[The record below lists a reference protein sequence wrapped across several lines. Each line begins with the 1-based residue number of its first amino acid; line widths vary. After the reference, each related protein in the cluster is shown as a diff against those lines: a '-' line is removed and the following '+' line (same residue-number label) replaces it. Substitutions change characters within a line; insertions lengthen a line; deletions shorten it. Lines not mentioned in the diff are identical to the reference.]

1 VVARAEKEQLTAA
14 PEAGMD
20 ARGRRREG
28 GNDGAGAGGE
38 YAGIPD
44 NLLVRDAKAG
54 NHGAFGELV
63 RRYQDRVYTI
73 ILGQLLSREDA
84 LDLTQEVFLKAH
96 RRLVD
101 FREDCVFYTWLY
113 RIAVNSCIDFARRR
127 RRQQEPFSLESEVL
141 AEAGYEPVD
150 ERAGADPER
159 SLVNKELGALLRNAV
174 QALPE
179 PLRLAVILHDV
190 EGLPQKEIADIMG
203 CPLGTVKSRIQ
214 RGRYELRDRL
224 RGYLNG

>member
-1 VVARAEKEQLTAA
+1 MES
-14 PEAGMD
+14 
-20 ARGRRREG
+20 RGRRREG
-28 GNDGAGAGGE
+28 RDNGAGAGGQH
-38 YAGIPD
+38 AALPD
-44 NLLVRDAKAG
+44 NVLVREAKTG
-54 NHGAFGELV
+54 NHAAFGELI
-63 RRYQDRVYTI
+63 RRHQDRIYTI
-73 ILGQLLSREDA
+73 VLGQLLSREDA

-96 RRLVD
+96 RRLAD
-101 FREDCVFYTWLY
+101 FREDCVFSTWLY

-127 RRQQEPFSLESEVL
+127 RRQQEPFSLEGEVL

-150 ERAGADPER
+150 ERVAADPER
-159 SLVNKELGALLRNAV
+159 WLVNKELGALLRNAV

-179 PLRLAVILHDV
+179 PLRLAVILHDI
-190 EGLPQKEIADIMG
+190 EGLAQKEIADIMG